1 MISKMAKEILYDNR
15 RNIYLVKED
24 YQEEAV
30 FWANCPYERTETQA
44 IERLRKSYENA
55 LNSAE
60 WLAEKE
66 AKEAFLAAGE
76 LIVSFFLTEEDA
88 KKMLLGEVT
97 DKAGNLAAG
106 YSLSK
111 MFNYITDNIP
121 ENLRDDFY
129 LEMEKEGNG
138 ELRDYLYTGRQVK
151 KSGQHISFF
160 VDAKDVINNLSLER
174 QMAKIWWN

>member
-1 MISKMAKEILYDNR
+1 MAKIVYYYNNAYYVREEG
-15 RNIYLVKED
+15 ED
-24 YQEEAV
+24 VDRGV

>member
-1 MISKMAKEILYDNR
+1 MAKKVYYNTR
-15 RNIYLVKED
+15 TNQYYVRED
-24 YQEEAV
+24 YQNKDEGV
-30 FWANCPYERTETQA
+30 FWADCPYDSSQLEEINNLAR
-44 IERLRKSYENA
+44 SYTNA